1 MSDFRTQAY
10 KKLDISQRPQS
21 KSGKNTPLSNCTFKS
36 SAVLLLAQM
45 QSEKG
50 DTPAKMGSYCGI
62 NNKTRDYLPKRMYVF
77 AGVRV
82 NCILPWQR
90 FLLLQCLFRPSPQQC
105 NEQHIYIHEKKKKY
119 VGVNTLFHTS
129 IYSYTY
135 FPVLGYL
142 IETTKIC
149 IYMERKFLHF
159 FFSII
164 YIYLFKINKQI
175 AWLVV
180 FILFKRLK
188 TPYNCI

>member
-1 MSDFRTQAY
+1 
-10 KKLDISQRPQS
+10 
-21 KSGKNTPLSNCTFKS
+21 
-36 SAVLLLAQM
+36 M
-45 QSEKG
+45 QSEKR
-50 DTPAKMGSYCGI
+50 DTPAKMRSYCSI
-62 NNKTRDYLPKRMYVF
+62 DNKTRDYLPKRMYVF

-82 NCILPWQR
+82 NCICHGSV
-90 FLLLQCLFRPSPQQC
+90 FYFYNAFFCPSPQQG
-105 NEQHIYIHEKKKKY
+105 NKQHIYIHEKKKKY

-149 IYMERKFLHF
+149 IYMERKILHI

-188 TPYNCI
+188 TPYNCIWPNS